1 MQEKMGRDS
10 DDDFADDDNDPDSA
24 QQQITDEDHV
34 PLELFDAVVA
44 QQLHKQQAKKALLV
58 DFLKQCREE
67 QSKKLKQ
74 LGIEQG
80 R

>member
-24 QQQITDEDHV
+24 QLQITDEDHV

-44 QQLHKQQAKKALLV
+44 QQLHK
-58 DFLKQCREE
+58 
-67 QSKKLKQ
+67 
-74 LGIEQG
+74 
-80 R
+80 